1 MNNFV
6 VIPKDELYH
15 HGIKGQKW
23 GKKNGPPYPLDAS
36 DHSSSERK
44 EGTKG
49 WTKEAKAEAKSKS
62 KSNSK
67 GSTSRNT
74 SVKSNELTQK
84 EINEFRKKMVGYY
97 GNGKP
102 EKAKEYSKMSD
113 EEIAEDIARKKKVKK
128 LAIAGVAALG
138 IGAGIYLAY
147 KYDAVDRISNMLN
160 NGIESDEVKKNLDK
174 VVGDSIDDLDFI
186 FNKGH
191 KFHRQVGF
199 ENFDLSKTAG
209 KALYVTS
216 NKADTAAYKAFL
228 KDWSGTGKRYDVTLK
243 ATKAIKVPSD
253 KKAREIFDNLIKNND
268 EYKKALA
275 MSIAKQRWKD
285 PDGTSRLTRA
295 CAEDIYNNMDKFI
308 GGPDEIFKKGIYQI
322 VKQDKDAKI
331 LMDEYRK
338 AGYDAITDYFDKG
351 TMAERPLIFFDADK
365 TLMKK
370 GEQFVSKTVYKKA
383 IDYLS
388 EAKNAPLSSIAKQIK
403 NQNLYDIQYNSIFR

>member
-1 MNNFV
+1 MSNFYIV
-6 VIPKDELYH
+6 KNDELYH

-44 EGTKG
+44 EGIKG
-49 WTKEAKAEAKSKS
+49 CTKEAKAEAKS
-62 KSNSK
+62 NSK
-67 GSTSRNT
+67 GSALRNT

-128 LAIAGVAALG
+128 IAIAGVAALG

-174 VVGDSIDDLDFI
+174 VVDDSIDDLDFI

-191 KFHRQVGF
+191 EFHRQVGF

-209 KALYVTS
+209 KALYVSS
-216 NKADTAAYKAFL
+216 NKTDTATYKAL
-228 KDWSGTGKRYDVTLK
+228 LRDWSGSGKRYDVTLE

-268 EYKKALA
+268 EYKRAL
-275 MSIAKQRWKD
+275 SETIAKQQLRKGVSD
-285 PDGTSRLTRA
+285 EIIKKEA
-295 CAEDIYNNMDKFI
+295 NMIYKNMDKLV
-308 GGPDEIFKKGIYQI
+308 GGPDDIFRQGIYQI
-322 VKQDKDAKI
+322 VKQDKDSKI
-331 LMDEYRK
+331 LMNEYRK

-351 TMAERPLIFFDADK
+351 SMSKRPLIFFDADK
-365 TLMKK
+365 TLIKK
-370 GEQFVSKTVYKKA
+370 GEEFVDMAAYKEA

-388 EAKNAPLSSIAKQIK
+388 LQNAPLSATAEKIRDSGD
-403 NQNLYDIQYNSIFR
+403 YDRYYRMIFE